1 MARLYTLQRYDLRKL
16 AEEPV
21 QFRRHDDDNIDWRH
35 GLLALLA
42 FCAMLA
48 WLDEMDNAAEY
59 RKAAEKAHQAA
70 QEARQELQSEREA
83 DSIKWVGKGFECRF
97 RVEKVWHSVFRREC
111 ERLGSMIAD
120 ARVE

>member
-21 QFRRHDDDNIDWRH
+21 KVRDDDPDWRH

-42 FCAMLA
+42 FVAMLA

-70 QEARQELQSEREA
+70 QEARQELQAEKMAEGIRWHEN
-83 DSIKWVGKGFECRF
+83 GYECRF
-97 RVEKVWHSVFRREC
+97 RVKRIWHSVFLREC
-111 ERLGSMIAD
+111 DRIGRMIAD

>member
-1 MARLYTLQRYDLRKL
+1 MARLYTLQRHELRQL
-16 AEEPV
+16 AERPIKT
-21 QFRRHDDDNIDWRH
+21 RWDDDAEPNWLT
-35 GLLALLA
+35 GLVAILA
-42 FCAMLA
+42 FCALLGWM
-48 WLDEMDNAAEY
+48 DERDNAHY
-59 RKAAEKAHQAA
+59 LRQAAESSHRTA

-83 DSIKWVGKGFECRF
+83 DSIKWVGNGFECRF